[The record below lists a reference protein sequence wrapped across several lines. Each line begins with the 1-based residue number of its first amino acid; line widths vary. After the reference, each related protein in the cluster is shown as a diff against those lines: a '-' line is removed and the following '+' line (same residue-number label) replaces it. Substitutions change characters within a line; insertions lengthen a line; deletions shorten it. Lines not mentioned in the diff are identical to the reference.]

1 MKKRTVTFV
10 NKCAE
15 TGETL
20 DELRERIGEEAYQ
33 KRIEI
38 AHDKAMFAVG
48 YVPENKTA
56 AQ

>member
-1 MKKRTVTFV
+1 MKKRKVTFV